1 MSQDAVSLGSLIH
14 EDMVYFD
21 VEAETWQDVVRILA
35 GHAIEHGYAVEGYA
49 EDVIEREELY
59 PTGLPTDVMKVA
71 IPHAMVQDHVK
82 EAAIVVGKLAHPV
95 DFKEMGD
102 GENDVPVEMVYMLV
116 AKGDKHYLAV
126 LQQLISV
133 FATPEFM
140 TELKTVEDPASLK
153 ATLIDLAGKVVL

>member
-14 EDMVYFD
+14 EDMVYFA

-82 EAAIVVGKLAHPV
+82 EA
-95 DFKEMGD
+95 EMGD

-116 AKGDKHYLAV
+116 AKGDKHHLAV

-140 TELKTVEDPASLK
+140 TELKAVEDPASLK

>member
-1 MSQDAVSLGSLIH
+1 MSQDAVSFDSLIH

-21 VEAETWQDVVRILA
+21 VEAKTWQDVVRILA

-49 EDVIEREELY
+49 EDVIAREELY
-59 PTGLPTDVMKVA
+59 PTGLPTAVMKVA

-82 EAAIVVGKLAHPV
+82 EAAIVVGKLARPV
-95 DFKEMGD
+95 NFKEMGD
-102 GENDVPVEMVYMLV
+102 GENDVPVEMVCLLV

-133 FATPEFM
+133 FAIPAFM
-140 TELKTVEDPASLK
+140 TELKAVDDPAMLK
-153 ATLIDLAGKVVL
+153 TTLIDLAGKVVL

>member
-82 EAAIVVGKLAHPV
+82 EAAIVAYRTKSVSASGASAQV
-95 DFKEMGD
+95 DAPFS
-102 GENDVPVEMVYMLV
+102 V
-116 AKGDKHYLAV
+116 A
-126 LQQLISV
+126 
-133 FATPEFM
+133 
-140 TELKTVEDPASLK
+140 
-153 ATLIDLAGKVVL
+153 